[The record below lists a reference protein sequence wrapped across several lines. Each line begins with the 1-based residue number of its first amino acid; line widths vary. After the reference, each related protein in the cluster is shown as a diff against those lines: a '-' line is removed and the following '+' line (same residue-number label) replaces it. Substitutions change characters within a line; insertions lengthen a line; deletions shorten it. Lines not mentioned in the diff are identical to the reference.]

1 MQIRKPFLEADECL
15 DFPDF
20 WHRDFLAQYLACHRL
35 SIGYSSGNPV
45 LQRYATPI
53 FIAQS
58 SHKFGMKRGLE
69 AKRVLQWH

>member
-20 WHRDFLAQYLACHRL
+20 WHKDFLPQYRACHRL
-35 SIGYSSGNPV
+35 SSRSSSGNPV

-53 FIAQS
+53 FIPQIGPN
-58 SHKFGMKRGLE
+58 FGMKVRLE
-69 AKRVLQWH
+69 AKRVLECD